1 MGTVESTLLR
11 VVGAAVA
18 PVLTAWLGKRRN
30 KRERANLLA
39 DLVDTGILDD
49 VGLRRT
55 KRRIDELVDTVYE
68 RIRPL
73 IDKRFADLP
82 EHELRAALDAVA
94 DTFDAADLSDA
105 ALFADDLQA
114 AQLSTRLRQ
123 QLPSMPVRAGL
134 SAAAEQ
140 VYNLIF
146 DECCVCLI
154 QLVIQLRPFQARV
167 AVEMLD
173 RLTDVSAALG
183 QVLAR
188 LPVTSL
194 DAPAGTDHDTQFEA
208 RYLAHVIATL
218 DRLELFGVDV
228 RRFRLQTP
236 LSVAYISLAVS
247 GEAARGP
254 RRSLRWNPGKLR
266 HDRSYFEDASVRVES
281 ALGSA
286 RRILIRGE
294 AGSGKTTLVQWIAVT
309 AARSGF
315 SGELSEW
322 NGCVPYVVRLRHYVG
337 LPLPKPEE
345 LLSGVADPLAGL
357 LPPGWVHRR
366 LADGAVLCVD
376 GVDEVP
382 EGQRRAVR
390 EWLRG
395 LLAVYPELRVVV
407 TSRPAAAAARWLHA
421 EGFAV
426 ANLERM
432 GPSDVRALIRHWHE
446 AVRSGGDLPCEP
458 HQLAGH
464 EQRLLVQLDGS
475 AHLQALAASPLLCA
489 MLCALNLDRDSRLPR
504 NRIDIYQAAM
514 DMLLERRDAQR
525 GVRSTLPDLT
535 SRHQVQLLQ
544 QVAWWLTLNGR
555 TELARE
561 EALHQIRQRLA
572 GMQVPDAAESVLDHL
587 VQRSGV
593 LREPVPDRIDFVHRT
608 FQEYLAAREAAEQ
621 GHDGALVGQAHLD
634 TWRET
639 IVLAAGLANAPVRRS
654 LLTGL
659 LDRASNETKQSR
671 HLRLL
676 AAACLET
683 APAVEPAELLQRIRD
698 GVQKLL
704 PPRSV
709 KESRS
714 LAGVGEPLLRE
725 LPAEPGQLTEAQATA
740 LIRTAAL
747 INGPGS
753 LDFLAGFAL
762 DVRPRVQRELISVW
776 PYFDPKEYA
785 QNVLAEAPLDSGHV
799 LVFDLALLPWLAFL
813 KNHKSTTISLHHMVK
828 LERLRDV
835 PGLVSLGLSGGF
847 SGQLSELEVHGLL
860 VDVSLSSPQKNVSLD
875 SLGGLA
881 NLSQLSLNSF
891 PEGQDFSPLKWLVN
905 LKSLGLFN
913 CGLVNV
919 DFVSCLPSLVDV
931 YLNSLGRVDVSLL
944 GSLKDLRNFS
954 FGGSLEPVG
963 GLLALVEAVP
973 RVRSLDLFGSGWLS
987 EALPLRK
994 LVELEYLYLGGTE
1007 VKDLSSLATLS
1018 SLRRLEIGVR
1028 GETIDLRPLAS
1039 LPGLRDLEVLFS
1051 CVDLAP
1057 LAGRKLAVRLRAG
1070 AKAIGAVPLGIRIR
1084 RHR

>member
-1 MGTVESTLLR
+1 MPPRYPASVGGWRRSEVGTVEATLLR
-11 VVGAAVA
+11 VVGTAVA
-18 PVLTAWLGKRRN
+18 PVLTAWLGKRRD
-30 KRERANLLA
+30 KRERSHWLT

-49 VGLRRT
+49 VGLRRA

-73 IDKRFADLP
+73 IDGRSADLP

-94 DTFDAADLSDA
+94 DTFEAADLSDA
-105 ALFADDLQA
+105 ALFADDLQP

-123 QLPSMPVRAGL
+123 QLPSMPERAGL

-154 QLVIQLRPFQARV
+154 QLVIQLRPFQARA

-188 LPVTSL
+188 LPVTRL
-194 DAPAGTDHDTQFEA
+194 DAPAGTDHDSQFEA
-208 RYLAHVIATL
+208 RYLAQVIATL

-228 RRFRLQTP
+228 RRYRLQTP
-236 LSVAYISLAVS
+236 LSVAYISLACS
-247 GEAARGP
+247 GEAARWS
-254 RRSLRWNPGKLR
+254 RRSLRWDPGKRR
-266 HDRSYFEDASVRVES
+266 HDRSHFDDAAVRVES

-309 AARSGF
+309 AACGGF

-322 NGCVPYVVRLRHYVG
+322 NECVPYVVRLRHYVRR
-337 LPLPKPEE
+337 PLPKPEE
-345 LLSGVADPLAGL
+345 LLDGIADPLAGL
-357 LPPGWVHRR
+357 LPLGWVHRR

-395 LLAVYPELRVVV
+395 LLAAYPELRVVV
-407 TSRPAAAAARWLHA
+407 TSRPVAAAARWLHA

-432 GPSDVRALIRHWHE
+432 GPSDVRALIRQWHE
-446 AVRSGGDLPCEP
+446 AVRSVGDLPCEP
-458 HQLAGH
+458 HELAGH
-464 EQRLLVQLDGS
+464 EHRLLVQLDGS

-514 DMLLERRDAQR
+514 DMLLERRDTQR
-525 GVRSTLPDLT
+525 GVPSVLRDLT
-535 SRHQVQLLQ
+535 SRHQLQLLQ

-561 EALHQIRQRLA
+561 EALHQMRQRLA
-572 GMQVPDAAESVLDHL
+572 GMRQVTNPAEAVLDHL

-639 IVLAAGLANAPVRRS
+639 SVLAAGHANAPVRRS

-659 LDRASNETKQSR
+659 LDRASNEPKQAR

-683 APAVEPAELLQRIRD
+683 SPTVEPPELLQRIRD
-698 GVQKLL
+698 GVQTLL

-725 LPAEPGQLTEAQATA
+725 LPSEPGQLTE
-740 LIRTAAL
+740 
-747 INGPGS
+747 G
-753 LDFLAGFAL
+753 
-762 DVRPRVQRELISVW
+762 
-776 PYFDPKEYA
+776 
-785 QNVLAEAPLDSGHV
+785 
-799 LVFDLALLPWLAFL
+799 
-813 KNHKSTTISLHHMVK
+813 
-828 LERLRDV
+828 
-835 PGLVSLGLSGGF
+835 
-847 SGQLSELEVHGLL
+847 
-860 VDVSLSSPQKNVSLD
+860 
-875 SLGGLA
+875 
-881 NLSQLSLNSF
+881 
-891 PEGQDFSPLKWLVN
+891 
-905 LKSLGLFN
+905 
-913 CGLVNV
+913 
-919 DFVSCLPSLVDV
+919 
-931 YLNSLGRVDVSLL
+931 
-944 GSLKDLRNFS
+944 
-954 FGGSLEPVG
+954 
-963 GLLALVEAVP
+963 
-973 RVRSLDLFGSGWLS
+973 
-987 EALPLRK
+987 
-994 LVELEYLYLGGTE
+994 
-1007 VKDLSSLATLS
+1007 
-1018 SLRRLEIGVR
+1018 
-1028 GETIDLRPLAS
+1028 
-1039 LPGLRDLEVLFS
+1039 
-1051 CVDLAP
+1051 
-1057 LAGRKLAVRLRAG
+1057 
-1070 AKAIGAVPLGIRIR
+1070 
-1084 RHR
+1084 